1 LTMSLATPGK
11 IRELQKK
18 LYVKAK
24 QEPDYR
30 FYVLYDKIQR
40 EEILW
45 HAYQRVKANGG
56 GPGVDGQS
64 FWGIE
69 QGVGLGEWLTGIRKE
84 LREKTYQPAPVRRKM
99 IQKIGGGER
108 PLGIPTIRDRVVQAA
123 AKLVLEPIFE
133 ADLESCAYGYRPK
146 RSALD
151 AVKRVHEVLIEG
163 NTDGVDADLSK
174 YLDTA
179 SYCPLIHENCSN
191 SGGC

>member
-1 LTMSLATPGK
+1 MSLATPGK

-56 GPGVDGQS
+56 GPGRIPFVSGIAWTVALHTGVDGQS

-99 IQKIGGGER
+99 IRKIGGGER

-133 ADLESCAYGYRPK
+133 ADLEPCAYGYRPK

-151 AVKRVHEVLIEG
+151 AVKKVHEVLIDG
-163 NTDGVDADLSK
+163 NTDVG
-174 YLDTA
+174 
-179 SYCPLIHENCSN
+179 
-191 SGGC
+191 

>member
-1 LTMSLATPGK
+1 MSLATPGK

-18 LYVKAK
+18 LYVQAK

-40 EEILW
+40 EDILW

-108 PLGIPTIRDRVVQAA
+108 PLGTDHTGPGGASRS
-123 AKLVLEPIFE
+123 E
-133 ADLESCAYGYRPK
+133 AGAGAY
-146 RSALD
+146 L
-151 AVKRVHEVLIEG
+151 
-163 NTDGVDADLSK
+163 
-174 YLDTA
+174 
-179 SYCPLIHENCSN
+179 
-191 SGGC
+191 

>member
-1 LTMSLATPGK
+1 MSLQTPSK

-84 LREKTYQPAPVRRKM
+84 LREKTYQPAVTGATEEDPEDRR
-99 IQKIGGGER
+99 R
-108 PLGIPTIRDRVVQAA
+108 
-123 AKLVLEPIFE
+123 
-133 ADLESCAYGYRPK
+133 
-146 RSALD
+146 
-151 AVKRVHEVLIEG
+151 
-163 NTDGVDADLSK
+163 
-174 YLDTA
+174 
-179 SYCPLIHENCSN
+179 
-191 SGGC
+191 